1 MGINDLIIHALAR
14 TNPPKPDGNNWMGV
28 SVYQPDLLVTLGDIT
43 MGISLQGSLTPYNA
57 KYAALFDAAAIKYIG
72 ISKAGK
78 TIYQTWTGELPPDDI
93 IRQALEGIN

>member
-28 SVYQPDLLVTLGDIT
+28 SVYHPDLLVNLADVEVT
-43 MGISLQGSLTPYNA
+43 ISLQGRWTPYNE

-93 IRQALEGIN
+93 IRQALDGIE